1 MTPNRLARW
10 ALALCVAALA
20 AASFAPAASAAK
32 KKQKDPDP
40 TLKVMTRN
48 IYLGGNIFLP
58 IGAPDRAAFES
69 KTQELWDQIRFTN
82 FPARATLLA
91 NEVKKTKPDL
101 IGLQEV
107 AIWRRSPDGVKDGSA
122 TPSQQ
127 VVYDFLKTL
136 NSELKKKG
144 LKYRTAIS
152 QQEADIEAPTQQY
165 DVRLTMRDVILVRTG
180 KNAPKLTKKKSA
192 QFKSDIGVRV
202 DGAAIAHH
210 WETQQLDR
218 VTETYGDVV
227 RWTWRLS
234 LAPLALVFAAPA
246 AVLAVFGPGFNEG
259 VVVVL
264 ILASGALIESLAAP
278 SAVVLNQTGH
288 NRLNMGINV
297 SALLGN
303 IALNL
308 ALIPAFGI
316 AGAAAAWMLTL
327 LVPGLVRIAVVRR
340 LVTQQWPV
348 RRPHL
353 VSAGA
358 ALVSVLLIQVLILAT
373 DLRRPAHPGP
383 RRADRGAGL
392 SGRSCIKAGLE
403 PRRAEGRALRCGA
416 RAAGAAACGCP
427 SSVAG
432 STGGGYGGCGPA
444 PSRSRSTS

>member
-192 QFKSDIGVRV
+192 QFKSDIGVPVQTGVITSKRGWAWVEGSLKGRKFRFVNTHLESAAEAPRV
-202 DGAAIAHH
+202 GQAKELVAKGGPARSNRSTIVVGDLNSDRTNADGASPVAYKTIIGAGFKDS
-210 WETQQLDR
+210 WLQATKGSEKPYTCCLKTPTANDKPPFP
-218 VTETYGDVV
+218 GDHRIDHILVKGKKIKGKKATVV
-227 RWTWRLS
+227 GTDPKNRTSTGLWPSDHGGWVSSLRLS
-234 LAPLALVFAAPA
+234 
-246 AVLAVFGPGFNEG
+246 
-259 VVVVL
+259 
-264 ILASGALIESLAAP
+264 
-278 SAVVLNQTGH
+278 
-288 NRLNMGINV
+288 
-297 SALLGN
+297 
-303 IALNL
+303 
-308 ALIPAFGI
+308 
-316 AGAAAAWMLTL
+316 
-327 LVPGLVRIAVVRR
+327 
-340 LVTQQWPV
+340 
-348 RRPHL
+348 
-353 VSAGA
+353 
-358 ALVSVLLIQVLILAT
+358 
-373 DLRRPAHPGP
+373 
-383 RRADRGAGL
+383 
-392 SGRSCIKAGLE
+392 K
-403 PRRAEGRALRCGA
+403 
-416 RAAGAAACGCP
+416 
-427 SSVAG
+427 
-432 STGGGYGGCGPA
+432 
-444 PSRSRSTS
+444 